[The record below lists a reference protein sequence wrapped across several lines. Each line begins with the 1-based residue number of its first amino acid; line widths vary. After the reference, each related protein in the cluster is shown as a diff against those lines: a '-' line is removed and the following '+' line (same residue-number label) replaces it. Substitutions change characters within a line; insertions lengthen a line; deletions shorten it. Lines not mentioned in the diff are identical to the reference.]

1 MPLVNNAA
9 EGTLTIDGV
18 DMNIGNGAWGII
30 GDEKGTGG
38 YVQLWADFDV
48 RGDDRIL
55 PSVTGVIAYQRR
67 RTVTR
72 HDFRLIVVGDVIGST
87 SAPETDT
94 RVGLEENIEYLR
106 ENVIDPVDTATGT
119 RSAVLDMPSGN
130 QRAADIHVLGVTTQT
145 YKLSECGSIWIA
157 TMHISIPSGRFM
169 YAGSS

>member
-1 MPLVNNAA
+1 MPLVQNAA

-18 DMNIGNGAWGII
+18 DMNPANGAWGII
-30 GDEKGTGG
+30 GDERGTGG
-38 YVQLWADFDV
+38 YVQLWSDFDV

-72 HDFRLIVVGDVIGST
+72 HDFRLIVVGDVIGQT

-106 ENVIDPVDTATGT
+106 ENTFDPVNTMSGT
-119 RSAVLDMPSGN
+119 RSATLTMPSGN
-130 QRAADIHVLGVTTQT
+130 QRIADIHVLGVSTQS
-145 YKLSECGSIWIA
+145 YLLRECDSIWIA
-157 TMHISIPSGRFM
+157 TLHISIPSGRFA
-169 YAGSS
+169 YASS